1 MSPRRRLRALAATI
15 ALTLA
20 AVIAGAGPAHAFDI
34 RDVTATANGA
44 TSIAL
49 SPDGRIAYVT
59 NRNDHSISVIDVIQG
74 VPLTVIPLA
83 YEPLG
88 IAIAPD
94 GATGVV
100 TYWLDSRI
108 QFFDALTYTLGNEL
122 PLPSGPFDAAYS
134 ADGTELW
141 VSDYFHNSVSV
152 VDVATE
158 TNETVIT
165 GLGFV
170 EGISLSPD
178 GATFWVGNA
187 GGTVYALDAAT
198 RAVVGSV
205 AAGTFIVDVVI
216 SPSGLRAYAAD
227 NSNDSIVFLDIADR
241 TAPTVLFSV
250 TLPGATSGIDIA
262 PDGSVVYATV
272 TMSSEGRLM
281 AYDLA
286 TDTLSSVTGF
296 TDSRSVTVLP
306 NGNGVLVA
314 DPSAGTVSWVADE
327 SRRIAGVDRY
337 NTAVK
342 ISQQAY
348 PAGAPVVYVA
358 TGTDYPD
365 ALAAGPAAAKK
376 GGPLLLTANASL
388 PAAVKTEIERLAPTA
403 IIIVGGTN
411 RVSEGVKAEL
421 ETIAPVTRI
430 TGTNRYET
438 SRLIA
443 ADAFGPGGATD
454 VYIATGLNFPDALT
468 AGAAGASTGSPVLLV
483 NGQAPT
489 VDQATIDALNALG
502 ATNVTIVGG
511 PNMVS
516 DGILQQLTTEFG
528 VTTQRLTGTNRYG
541 TGLTIN
547 QHVFASSKHV
557 LIATGLIFPDA
568 LSASAWAGVLRAPL
582 FIVPTTCVPQ
592 DIVDEITSLG
602 VLQVTLIGGPDRLTQ
617 SVADLTPC

>member
-1 MSPRRRLRALAATI
+1 MSPRVRLRALAATI

-20 AVIAGAGPAHAFDI
+20 AVVAGAVPAQALDI
-34 RDVTATANGA
+34 LDVTTTGNGA
-44 TSIAL
+44 SAVAL
-49 SPDGRIAYVT
+49 SPDGRTAYVT
-59 NRNDHSISVIDVIQG
+59 NRVDKTISVIDVIQG
-74 VPLTVIPLA
+74 VPLSVMSTT

-88 IAIAPD
+88 ITIAPD
-94 GATGVV
+94 GATGVI

-108 QFFDALTYTLGNEL
+108 QFFDALTYTLGSVL
-122 PLPSGPFDAAYS
+122 AMPSGPFDAAYS

-158 TNETVIT
+158 INETVIT

-178 GATFWVGNA
+178 GSTFWVGNA
-187 GGTVYALDAAT
+187 GGTIYALDADT

-205 AAGTFIVDVVI
+205 ATGGFIVDIVL
-216 SPSGLRAYAAD
+216 SPSGLRAFAAD
-227 NSNDSIVFLDIADR
+227 NSNDAIVFLDIADR
-241 TAPTVLFSV
+241 TAPTVLFTV
-250 TLPGATSGIDIA
+250 ALPGAATGIDIS
-262 PDGSVVYATV
+262 PDESTLYV
-272 TMSSEGRLM
+272 TAVLTSEARLV
-281 AYDLA
+281 AYDFL
-286 TDTLSSVTGF
+286 TDTTRTVTGF
-296 TDSRSVTVLP
+296 SDGRDVISLP
-306 NGNGVLVA
+306 NSNGVLVA

-376 GGPLLLTANASL
+376 GGPLLLTANTSL
-388 PAAVKTEIERLAPTA
+388 PAAVKTEIERLAPSA
-403 IIIVGGTN
+403 IIVVGGTN
-411 RVSEGVKAEL
+411 RVSDGVKAEL

-438 SRLIA
+438 SRLIT
-443 ADAFGPGGATD
+443 ADAFGPGGASD

-483 NGQAPT
+483 NGQAST

-502 ATNVTIVGG
+502 ATNVTVVGG
-511 PNMVS
+511 SNMVS

-528 VTTQRLTGTNRYG
+528 VTTERLTGTNRYG
-541 TGLTIN
+541 TGLIIN
-547 QHVFASSKHV
+547 QNVFASSKHV

-568 LSASAWAGVLRAPL
+568 LAASAWAGVLRAPL

-592 DIVDEITSLG
+592 DIVDEITTLG